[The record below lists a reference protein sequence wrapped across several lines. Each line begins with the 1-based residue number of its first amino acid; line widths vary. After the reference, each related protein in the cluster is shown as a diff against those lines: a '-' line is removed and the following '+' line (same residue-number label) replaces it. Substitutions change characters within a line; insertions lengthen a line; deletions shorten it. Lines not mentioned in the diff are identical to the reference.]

1 MRNNQPI
8 TNREKMIPAG
18 ATLVS
23 KTNPKGVITYSSK
36 DFSDISEIDN
46 AAIIGEPHNVVR
58 HPDMPQAVF
67 ADLWERNKAGR
78 PWRGLAKNRAQS
90 GDHYW
95 VDAQVAPQYKRGQL
109 TGYMSVRRPP
119 TRAQIAEA
127 EKLYERLNREGPNAK
142 LDRRSTLQRML
153 NRVTINARLKFL
165 MLGAF
170 ATAGVPLT
178 LYLLN
183 LPVIVIVAASFG
195 IAILKL
201 PVLLWASHTVRTH
214 VELANNLLKDMGAGD
229 FTAAIDIRDN
239 TETGR
244 LLEALQIMNTNVSGL
259 IFQMTETGRDLNGGA
274 KDLADSSQSLSAGIE
289 EISQQSTSISSA
301 ANQMNQNLQ
310 VVSSAVEE
318 MSISIG
324 EVATKASESARVSKE
339 AATIVHE
346 TQELVRELGAGA
358 SKIGNVIGI
367 ISKIAEQTNM
377 LALNASIEAAGAGEA
392 GKGFAVVASEVKEL
406 ARQTASSS
414 EDIKKQIEAIQIS
427 TDKTVQAIGNI
438 NGIITRVSEGNA
450 SIASAVEEQSMTTKE
465 IATNVNQISSASAEV
480 NKNISGISAGV
491 TDNAKDA
498 HKLSALSVDLKKLS
512 DFLSSIVGE
521 FKVIKE

>member
-67 ADLWERNKAGR
+67 ADLWERIKAGH

-119 TRAQIAEA
+119 TRAQIADA
-127 EKLYERLNREGPNAK
+127 EKLYERLNREGKSAK
-142 LDRRSTLQRML
+142 MVADQGFFASLT
-153 NRVTINARLKFL
+153 VKARLVTLLTFAL
-165 MLGAF
+165 VGGFFPLIGYFTGIPVLVRVAVSAAVALIVFPLG
-170 ATAGVPLT
+170 
-178 LYLLN
+178 
-183 LPVIVIVAASFG
+183 IWIISS
-195 IAILKL
+195 ILK
-201 PVLLWASHTVRTH
+201 PIREGTQLLS
-214 VELANNLLKDMGAGD
+214 EMCEGD
-229 FTAAIDIRDN
+229 FTQTIDVRDN
-239 TETGR
+239 TETGKI
-244 LLEALQIMNTNVSGL
+244 LETIQMMNTNVSGL
-259 IFQMTETGRDLNGGA
+259 IFQMSETGKDLNVGA